1 MAHRVLRVVPI
12 HVWKTTTRP
21 VWLRPASAA
30 QPADWPRLAAAPG
43 SLRHDLA
50 LRAAS
55 EQPAGR
61 RLSHIVV
68 GIGATLFPVIFGPYF
83 ADVAVTSGNYI
94 SAFLVSFLLAVTIG
108 ALVSIQEALEDP
120 FDGDAPLDAPQVS

>member
-1 MAHRVLRVVPI
+1 MCQLWQSIDELRMLSSTATPYL
-12 HVWKTTTRP
+12 
-21 VWLRPASAA
+21 LRGFTVGGATPRRNHARQGLGASAA
-30 QPADWPRLAAAPG
+30 QPADWPRLAAAWD

-94 SAFLVSFLLAVTIG
+94 SG
-108 ALVSIQEALEDP
+108 
-120 FDGDAPLDAPQVS
+120 